1 MKERVPEQRRGVQD
15 QRAERGE
22 RERLM
27 RPNRPLIARPAAT
40 EALASTSATMP
51 AARLVIQKKCVPML
65 AASIAIQDCLV
76 VSAVGVL
83 AGELVVLLA
92 LPEDTEP
99 LLAPVVAVAM
109 CA

>member
-1 MKERVPEQRRGVQD
+1 
-15 QRAERGE
+15 
-22 RERLM
+22 
-27 RPNRPLIARPAAT
+27 
-40 EALASTSATMP
+40 
-51 AARLVIQKKCVPML
+51 ML